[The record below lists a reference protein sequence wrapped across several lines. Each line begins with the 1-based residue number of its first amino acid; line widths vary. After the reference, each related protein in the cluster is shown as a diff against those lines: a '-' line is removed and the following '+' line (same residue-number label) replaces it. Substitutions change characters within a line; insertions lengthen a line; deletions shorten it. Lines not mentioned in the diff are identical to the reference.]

1 MVTVTKTRKTTRK
14 KALEPPPP
22 PRVKRKLVTVT
33 RDEIKGSQVQIGP
46 PKLTRFEMAR
56 IIGTRALQLSYGAPP
71 FIPLQEGVRDPITIA
86 TIELE
91 RKALPISIRRA
102 LPDGRHQDI
111 PLKVLL
117 G

>member
-1 MVTVTKTRKTTRK
+1 MVTATKTRRTSK
-14 KALEPPPP
+14 KKVVEPPP

-33 RDEIKGSQVQIGP
+33 RDEIKGAEIQIGP
-46 PKLTRFEMAR
+46 PKLTRFERAR

-71 FIPLQEGVRDPITIA
+71 FLPLGENMRDPIAIA
-86 TIELE
+86 TAELDS
-91 RKALPISIRRA
+91 KALPISIRRS
-102 LPDGRHQDI
+102 LPDGRSQDI